1 MDWHKIYDLVAL
13 RIIVPDIETCYATL
27 GIIHKKWKPLI
38 GRIKDYIAI
47 PKPNGYQSLHTTVF
61 CQEGKIIEFQIRTPE
76 MHQESEYGIAAHW
89 HYNEDNKFKDFK
101 KKLLK
106 HSDKKEKNL
115 EKELLWVQQL
125 REWQKETFTSPQ
137 EFIDSLKIDFLK
149 DRIFVFTPKGDV
161 IDLPEGATPI
171 DFAYQIHSDI
181 GDQCAGA
188 KIDGKLSSIS
198 DPLENGQV
206 IEIMT
211 QKNKK
216 PNMDW
221 LKFVKTNQAR
231 NRIKTWN
238 RKN

>member
-1 MDWHKIYDLVAL
+1 M
-13 RIIVPDIETCYATL
+13 
-27 GIIHKKWKPLI
+27 
-38 GRIKDYIAI
+38 
-47 PKPNGYQSLHTTVF
+47 
-61 CQEGKIIEFQIRTPE
+61 
-76 MHQESEYGIAAHW
+76 
-89 HYNEDNKFKDFK
+89 
-101 KKLLK
+101 
-106 HSDKKEKNL
+106 
-115 EKELLWVQQL
+115 QQL

-181 GDQCAGA
+181 GDQCIGA

-198 DPLENGQV
+198 EPLQNGQM

-221 LKFVKTNQAR
+221 LKFVKTNQAK
-231 NRIKTWN
+231 NRIKAWY